1 MLLAAVAAAPTAALT
16 QPGHRTFTA
25 PALPA
30 ARVPHRS
37 SWSTSDPSSLT
48 HLPRLG
54 VLRTPFGFGSALVG
68 SAPTGNGPSLL
79 AVNPA
84 TRTIYVSNG
93 ENNNGPSAGG
103 DTVSVIDARHC
114 NAHDVSRCKGP
125 WPTITVG
132 NRTLSDLPSGIAI
145 DRKTDTVYVTNVG
158 DNTVSVINGATC
170 NAENTHGC
178 TQTPAEVPVG
188 PGPLAITADPA
199 NHTLYVANVGNGNS
213 GGGTTVS
220 MIDSATCN
228 ARNLGNCPKTTRPTV
243 NVGADPITVAVN
255 QATHTVY
262 VTTISTTHRAR
273 NGWAVFN
280 ANTCN
285 ATVQTGCGK
294 IGRLIGNPAG
304 PNDGRVDPANDTLYT
319 ADFTNTISAFDLR
332 HCWAGDLAGCA
343 TDTPGVVTPFPDPP
357 FSETD
362 LNVAVDQPLRSVYVT
377 YAKDA
382 LLVIV
387 DTSVC
392 NGRHLSGCATLR
404 PPTIHSGAFPQG
416 VVLDRHTQ
424 TLYTANTVDNGI
436 SVIDASRCNAHTT
449 SGCRHPAPAIAV
461 PGYGA
466 LEADPA
472 VRTTYVTAGTHSV
485 SMINTQACNTHHLTG
500 CGQTPAQA
508 TVGTYPDGIAAD
520 PGTHTIYIAN
530 HGSGATG
537 TVSVLNATT
546 CNATDQAGCTHLP
559 ALQVP
564 GGNPDG
570 IVADPATGTIYVTTV
585 TAHGPNLIAVFNG
598 ATCNAS
604 DTAGCGQKPALLRA
618 GHSATGGSDLSAAVN
633 DRTDTLYV
641 TNVQYAAQD
650 AHTVYVF
657 NAATCNATDHTGCGQ
672 APATITVGD
681 DPRGMA
687 VNPATDTIY
696 VANHAEGDF
705 RATVSVINGA
715 TCNGTD
721 HAGCGQTP
729 ATTPAGFGAI
739 FTAVD
744 TATHQ
749 VYVTDLHDTSVSVI
763 NGATCNATIHAG
775 CSQTPAEDAVGN
787 YPYGIAVDAAVGTAY
802 VSNLDNTVSVIP
814 LSHCPGQRAGS

>member
-1 MLLAAVAAAPTAALT
+1 MSKRQAGRIVAAILPALT
-16 QPGHRTFTA
+16 SALLVQACAGAVPTPAVSTPHHR
-25 PALPA
+25 
-30 ARVPHRS
+30 
-37 SWSTSDPSSLT
+37 
-48 HLPRLG
+48 
-54 VLRTPFGFGSALVG
+54 FGSFGSALAG

-84 TRTIYVSNG
+84 THTIYVSNG
-93 ENNNGPSAGG
+93 NNNNGPNAGG
-103 DTVSVIDARHC
+103 DTVSVIDARRC
-114 NAHDVSRCKGP
+114 NTHDVSRCRGP

-132 NRTLSDLPSGIAI
+132 NWTLGDLPSGIAI

-158 DNTVSVINGATC
+158 DNTVSVFNGATC
-170 NAENTHGC
+170 NAEDTTGC

-213 GGGTTVS
+213 GDGTTVS

-228 ARNLGNCPKTTRPTV
+228 AGNLGACPKTTRPAV

-262 VTTISTTHRAR
+262 VTTVSTMNGAR
-273 NGWAVFN
+273 NGWAAFN

-285 ATVQTGCGK
+285 ATVQTGCGT
-294 IGRLIGNPAG
+294 IGRLIGDPAG

-319 ADFTNTISAFDLR
+319 ANYTNTISAFDLR

-343 TDTPGVVTPFPDPP
+343 ADTPGVVTPFPDPP
-357 FSETD
+357 FSEND
-362 LNVAVDQPLRSVYVT
+362 LNVAVDQPLHSVYVT
-377 YAKDA
+377 YQKDA
-382 LLVIV
+382 LLVVV
-387 DTSVC
+387 DTNVC
-392 NGRHLSGCATLR
+392 NGHHLSACGTLH
-404 PPTIHSGAFPQG
+404 PPTVHTGAGPQG
-416 VVLDRHTQ
+416 VVLDSQTQ
-424 TLYTANTVDNGI
+424 TLYTANEVDNTI

-449 SGCRHPAPAIAV
+449 SGCRHPAPAITI
-461 PGYGA
+461 PGPIGVGPLA
-466 LEADPA
+466 ISADPA
-472 VRTTYVTAGTHSV
+472 VHTTYVTTGTDSV
-485 SMINTQACNTHHLTG
+485 SMINTGACNTHHLTG

-508 TVGTYPDGIAAD
+508 TVGTSPGGIAAD

-530 HGSGATG
+530 YGSG
-537 TVSVLNATT
+537 TVSVLNAAT
-546 CNATDQAGCTHLP
+546 CNATGQAGCTHLP

-570 IVADPATGTIYVTTV
+570 IVADPATGTIYVTTIPR
-585 TAHGPNLIAVFNG
+585 TGPDLISVFNG
-598 ATCNAS
+598 ATCNAT

-618 GHSATGGSDLSAAVN
+618 GHSGKEGSDLSAALN

-650 AHTVYVF
+650 DHTVYVF
-657 NAATCNATDHTGCGQ
+657 NAATCNATVHTGCRQ
-672 APATITVGD
+672 APAAITVGD

-687 VNPATDTIY
+687 VDPTTDTIY

-705 RATVSVINGA
+705 RATVSVINGV

-721 HAGCGQTP
+721 HTGCGQTP
-729 ATTPAGFGAI
+729 ATTAAGFGAGQI
-739 FTAVD
+739 AID

-749 VYVTDLHDTSVSVI
+749 VYVTNLQDTSVSVI
-763 NGATCNATIHAG
+763 DGATCNGTDHTG
-775 CSQTPAEDAVGN
+775 CGQTPAQDAVGN
-787 YPYGIAVDAAVGTAY
+787 YPYAVAVDAAVGTAY

-814 LSHCPGQRAGS
+814 AIR